1 LLALAV
7 AALLVA
13 SGILLLRAL
22 RRFGEDARVQA
33 LTTDVTGVRRALK
46 GVLLVL
52 ALGCAFVA
60 AAQPQY
66 GRGSRTVPATNLDVV
81 LALDFSKSMY
91 ARDVAPSRIE
101 RAKIEI
107 GRLITDLPGARFAAV
122 AFAGEPMA
130 FPLTSDGSA
139 VAQFFR
145 QLQPNDMPV
154 GGTAIGRALA
164 AGRELLA
171 RDASSRKHRRVL
183 VLVTDGEDL
192 EGDPVSVAESL
203 AREEISVHVVQ
214 IGGRT
219 PEPIPDVD
227 AEGNSKGF
235 RVDEAGQP
243 LTTALSAEG
252 EATLA
257 RIAEVGR
264 GDIVRSDAG
273 STGISEVADKLRR
286 MMTEELSERVE
297 TVYADVYYYPLGL
310 AVLLLLVEAFI
321 GDVKRRRRSA
331 AGSLTTLVLALTFAG
346 VMSGCDA
353 ADRVF
358 VRNSPVVDDAIAALQ
373 ANSPEQAAELLQSY
387 LSTGKCEAGEIGA
400 PEAVTHKPDA
410 AFDLGLALFALAERL
425 GPKFGAEGA
434 NGGASP
440 PGAAGGEPRTQQ
452 VACAL
457 RILRAVALAASVPA
471 EVRAQARYLAGNLEF
486 LREAYQEALAEY
498 DEALRLAPAL
508 ATVQPENPLGA
519 LGQDI
524 AHNRALA
531 LRRLDEQ
538 QKQKQKQ
545 DEQKQ
550 GDEPKSEDQ
559 QDESDKQKP
568 DEQQKDEDKP
578 GEQKDEPKPDEPK
591 PDEPKDPDEKQAQKE
606 PDPAPQEAGQQDPN
620 KAPEPSSAAQD
631 ERVLDLLEQ
640 APTVQQEQ
648 AKRAATAPLRRRM
661 VDK

>member
-1 LLALAV
+1 
-7 AALLVA
+7 
-13 SGILLLRAL
+13 
-22 RRFGEDARVQA
+22 
-33 LTTDVTGVRRALK
+33 
-46 GVLLVL
+46 
-52 ALGCAFVA
+52 
-60 AAQPQY
+60 
-66 GRGSRTVPATNLDVV
+66 
-81 LALDFSKSMY
+81 
-91 ARDVAPSRIE
+91 
-101 RAKIEI
+101 
-107 GRLITDLPGARFAAV
+107 
-122 AFAGEPMA
+122 
-130 FPLTSDGSA
+130 
-139 VAQFFR
+139 
-145 QLQPNDMPV
+145 
-154 GGTAIGRALA
+154 
-164 AGRELLA
+164 
-171 RDASSRKHRRVL
+171 
-183 VLVTDGEDL
+183 
-192 EGDPVSVAESL
+192 
-203 AREEISVHVVQ
+203 
-214 IGGRT
+214 
-219 PEPIPDVD
+219 
-227 AEGNSKGF
+227 
-235 RVDEAGQP
+235 
-243 LTTALSAEG
+243 
-252 EATLA
+252 
-257 RIAEVGR
+257 
-264 GDIVRSDAG
+264 
-273 STGISEVADKLRR
+273 
-286 MMTEELSERVE
+286 
-297 TVYADVYYYPLGL
+297 
-310 AVLLLLVEAFI
+310 
-321 GDVKRRRRSA
+321 
-331 AGSLTTLVLALTFAG
+331 
-346 VMSGCDA
+346 MSGCDA

-440 PGAAGGEPRTQQ
+440 PGVAGAGSSASPPSGVVPAPPGAGTSPPGAAGGEERTQQ

-457 RILRAVALAASVPA
+457 RILRAVALAASVPV

-508 ATVQPENPLGA
+508 ATVQQENPLGA

-559 QDESDKQKP
+559 QDESDKKKP

-578 GEQKDEPKPDEPK
+578 GEQKDEPKPDEQ
-591 PDEPKDPDEKQAQKE
+591 KDPKEKQAQKE
-606 PDPAPQEAGQQDPN
+606 PDPAPQDAGQQDPSE
-620 KAPEPSSAAQD
+620 APEPSAAAQD

-661 VDK
+661 IDK